1 MTEQTPN
8 DLHEGMGRPPAPA
21 RMKSHGLIDRRIPV
35 PLYFQIAERLRH
47 EIRSKKLQEGDVLTT
62 DERVQHEFRVS
73 RATAR
78 KAIDELVD
86 EGLVERITG
95 KGTLVSQLRLQVP
108 LPSMLSF
115 TEELERR
122 GMRPRTGIVSVEW
135 ATPSESAA
143 HALGLSAR
151 TRVLRLERIRF
162 ADEKP
167 VLHSVDILP
176 EQLGIGPEEDF
187 SGSLYALME
196 ARGIA
201 LSQGQC
207 IIQAAVTDPR
217 LGKLLRVKKGFPV
230 LALRRTSYDAEG
242 AAVLY
247 EEAACRGDLYSYA
260 IRLVRDP
267 RTRSRLK

>member
-8 DLHEGMGRPPAPA
+8 DLPEGVNLPHATA
-21 RMKSHGLIDRRIPV
+21 RLKSHSLIDRRIPV

-47 EIRSKKLQEGDVLTT
+47 DMRSKRFREGDVLTT
-62 DERVQHEFRVS
+62 DERVQREFRVS

-95 KGTLVSQLRLQVP
+95 KGTLVSQPRLQVP

-122 GMRPRTGIVSVEW
+122 GMRPRTRVVSVEW

-143 HALGLSAR
+143 HAFGLSAR
-151 TRVLRLERIRF
+151 ARVLRLERIRY

-176 EQLGIGPEEDF
+176 EHLGIGPGEDF
-187 SGSLYALME
+187 SGSLYALIE

-207 IIQAAVTDPR
+207 IIQAAVTDQR

-247 EEAACRGDLYSYA
+247 EEAVCRGDMYSYS
-260 IRLVRDP
+260 IRLARDP
-267 RTRSRLK
+267 ETRSGRK